1 MKRKIYPEPKLAL
14 RALKSRRIILIA
26 LALVALLAS
35 LSVSNATTWA
45 QSGGTY
51 DLTWNTLDGG
61 GATFSAGGTY
71 ELGGTIGQADAGTM
85 SGGQY
90 ALGGG
95 FWGFLFPD
103 SIKQYLPMI
112 FKNP

>member
-1 MKRKIYPEPKLAL
+1 MNRQACPE
-14 RALKSRRIILIA
+14 RRQRIIFI
-26 LALVALLAS
+26 VSALLILFALSQSQTSAPAS
-35 LSVSNATTWA
+35 A

-61 GATFSAGGTY
+61 GATFSAGGAY

-95 FWGFLFPD
+95 FWGFLD
-103 SIKQYLPMI
+103 SLSKLFLPLIIK
-112 FKNP
+112 